1 MKILLLLLFMMKSI
15 DVSAQEVFQ
24 VDFYNP
30 QELRYWNKVNDSVMG
45 GLSESNL
52 RVIDNIAYFAGELS
66 LKNNGGFASVRRF
79 GPLEFQSNQSPI
91 RLQVMG
97 DGRTYQFRLRT
108 NRGFDGMAY
117 GATFATQADE
127 WQTIDFSEGDFI
139 AQFRGRRIIDAP
151 NLVFS
156 QVKQIGFMLAD
167 KQPGKFVLA
176 IKSISQ

>member
-1 MKILLLLLFMMKSI
+1 MKTFLLLLFMMKSI
-15 DVSAQEVFQ
+15 DVSAQELFQ
-24 VDFYNP
+24 VDFSNP
-30 QELRYWNKVNDSVMG
+30 QEQRYWNKVNDSVMG

-52 RVIDNIAYFAGELS
+52 RVQDNIAYFAGDLS

-91 RLQVMG
+91 RLQVKG

-117 GATFATQADE
+117 VASFSTQADE
-127 WQTIDFSEGDFI
+127 WQTFDFSEDDFI

-151 NLVFS
+151 TLAFS
-156 QVKQIGFMLAD
+156 QVRQLGFMLAD
-167 KQPGKFVLA
+167 KQPGKFALA
-176 IKSISQ
+176 VKSISQ